1 MELII
6 CDADK
11 EECTL
16 IKQYVIKHVQKDVHI
31 RVCEDWQGLYDF
43 IMKKEADVLI
53 IALRGVEGLDV
64 LSSLKTPIKK
74 RIWFSDL
81 DFSVQAYR
89 MSISYF
95 NVLPITQQKL
105 RDAFYNI

>member
-1 MELII
+1 MEIII
-6 CDADK
+6 CDADE
-11 EECTL
+11 EECTW
-16 IKQYVIKHVQKDVHI
+16 IKQYITKHVQRDVHI
-31 RVCEDWQGLYDF
+31 RVCHDWQGLYDL
-43 IMKKEADVLI
+43 IMKQKADVLI

-64 LSSLKTPIKK
+64 LTSLKAPIKK

-105 RDAFYNI
+105 RDAFQNI

>member
-1 MELII
+1 MEIII
-6 CDADK
+6 CDTEE

-16 IKQYVIKHVQKDVHI
+16 IQNYASMHFHQKAHI
-31 RVCEDWQGLYDF
+31 RICHDWQGLYDL
-43 IMKKEADVLI
+43 IMEKKADIFI
-53 IALRGVEGLDV
+53 IALRGVEGLNV
-64 LSSLKTPIKK
+64 LTSLKVPTGK

-89 MSISYF
+89 MSVSYF

-105 RDAFYNI
+105 KDAFHNL